1 MKSRQLSILSISIML
16 IASACGSD
24 KKADDKGIKPQ
35 TVEFESYSFTKI
47 SEAVNADSV
56 LTELPGSNLCRNT
69 GQGVLPTRIGDFDI
83 KPLRDSLI
91 SLAQVEF
98 PSSGVAAPMME
109 KGWRITDRNDSTESC
124 NERINILSVV
134 LQNPYIIV
142 WQDYAGE
149 YICGAAHG
157 MYANRY
163 VNYSLKTNR
172 MLKLAD
178 LFKPKYEKELTAL
191 IRAKLEGNSDI
202 MAEPSQ
208 IGIPAQFRI
217 TPDGITFIYGIYE
230 ISPYSA
236 GEIEV
241 SFYLYEL
248 EDLLSADGMRLVNY
262 FPAD

>member
-1 MKSRQLSILSISIML
+1 MPQHRPRR
-16 IASACGSD
+16 IADKNRGFRHKTSARFAD
-24 KKADDKGIKPQ
+24 KPRTGGIP
-35 TVEFESYSFTKI
+35 F
-47 SEAVNADSV
+47 
-56 LTELPGSNLCRNT
+56 
-69 GQGVLPTRIGDFDI
+69 IGRCSPYD
-83 KPLRDSLI
+83 
-91 SLAQVEF
+91 
-98 PSSGVAAPMME
+98 G

-134 LQNPYIIV
+134 LRNPYIIV

-202 MAEPSQ
+202 MAEPS
-208 IGIPAQFRI
+208 GRNPG
-217 TPDGITFIYGIYE
+217 TVPHN
-230 ISPYSA
+230 P
-236 GEIEV
+236 
-241 SFYLYEL
+241 
-248 EDLLSADGMRLVNY
+248 
-262 FPAD
+262 